1 MSSTSSPLS
10 HPLALRISLSA
21 TSPTSCAPARGMR
34 RSGPERRRQA
44 VLQRARDLRERGRQA
59 KRRHSS
65 SARRAARAAPAAPKA
80 PLPARHGMS
89 DVDWN
94 NLKHL
99 PAGLK
104 RGYGAWDCDANALIP
119 PEREV
124 RPPPGRKPAQRPAP
138 RAQCNTSLRFTVA
151 TPRRALRQS
160 MGRPNAA
167 QKAWMRLCT
176 CETLPLL
183 GRDSRGSAR
192 CRRVLPSLR
201 GGMCQGTP
209 EAHKVPQR
217 AWITRRASHW
227 TVAVPPSG
235 GFLGTLVVA
244 RPGLGIGRPAH
255 VSDAQEASRWAARA
269 ME

>member
-124 RPPPGRKPAQRPAP
+124 RPPPRPEARAAP
-138 RAQCNTSLRFTVA
+138 R
-151 TPRRALRQS
+151 P
-160 MGRPNAA
+160 
-167 QKAWMRLCT
+167 
-176 CETLPLL
+176 
-183 GRDSRGSAR
+183 
-192 CRRVLPSLR
+192 
-201 GGMCQGTP
+201 
-209 EAHKVPQR
+209 
-217 AWITRRASHW
+217 
-227 TVAVPPSG
+227 
-235 GFLGTLVVA
+235 
-244 RPGLGIGRPAH
+244 
-255 VSDAQEASRWAARA
+255 ARA
-269 ME
+269 MQHLTAFYCRYAAEGAETEHGAPERGAKGLDASLHLRNASSSRKGFARQRALQACFAVAARRNVSRHARGTQSAAKGVDNTARVPLDSGCPPKWRFSWHACGGTARAGDQPPCAR

>member
-1 MSSTSSPLS
+1 
-10 HPLALRISLSA
+10 
-21 TSPTSCAPARGMR
+21 MR

-124 RPPPGRKPAQRPAP
+124 RPPPRPEARAAP
-138 RAQCNTSLRFTVA
+138 R
-151 TPRRALRQS
+151 P
-160 MGRPNAA
+160 
-167 QKAWMRLCT
+167 
-176 CETLPLL
+176 
-183 GRDSRGSAR
+183 
-192 CRRVLPSLR
+192 
-201 GGMCQGTP
+201 
-209 EAHKVPQR
+209 
-217 AWITRRASHW
+217 
-227 TVAVPPSG
+227 
-235 GFLGTLVVA
+235 
-244 RPGLGIGRPAH
+244 
-255 VSDAQEASRWAARA
+255 ARA
-269 ME
+269 MQHLTAFYCRYAAEGAETEHGAPERGAKGLDASLHLRNASSSRKGFARQRAL